1 MMMMALDWIG
11 RCRGCCCSLLY
22 VHVDENSQSDEQSAN
37 EQVKKRKPTLL
48 LGRGDVRLRLRAA
61 LVRWR
66 GRGRSGAAR
75 WLCGRCLLSGIVLC
89 AQSTPNSVCARE
101 GVSGAAN
108 SKTSS
113 SLSLSLTWQ
122 SYRGDR
128 SYP

>member
-1 MMMMALDWIG
+1 MMMMMVMMMALDWFG

-48 LGRGDVRLRLRAA
+48 LGRGNVRLRLRAA
-61 LVRWR
+61 LVRRR

-89 AQSTPNSVCARE
+89 AQQTSNSVRE
-101 GVSGAAN
+101 GVSGAAI
-108 SKTSS
+108 SRAPS
-113 SLSLSLTWQ
+113 SLSLSLSLT
-122 SYRGDR
+122 
-128 SYP
+128 